1 MRDAE
6 SSKYPDVSDI
16 LARKLEGRRSIAAR
30 SFAEKISLIEAMRE
44 RLAPLK
50 RAREARRAAQ
60 PIQAPGDDVGS

>member
-1 MRDAE
+1 MRNAE

-16 LARKLEGRRSIAAR
+16 LVRKLEGRRSIAAR

-60 PIQAPGDDVGS
+60 PIRAPRDGVGS

>member
-30 SFAEKISLIEAMRE
+30 SFAEKILLIEAMRE
-44 RLAPLK
+44 RLAPFK
-50 RAREARRAAQ
+50 RAREARRAAL
-60 PIQAPGDDVGS
+60 PIQAPRDRVGS